1 MAKNTA
7 PKAPENA
14 ETGSARG
21 TGPRQRRSVRREAA
35 VNAAFQLAERE
46 GPAGLTMRKL
56 AQELDVDVS
65 ILYRLFRDK
74 DALVLALCER
84 TIEIELDEIGD
95 VPEEETWQDTL
106 RRIADITWAYQNRF
120 PAITLLSFARTTG
133 GPAEQRMVELLLST
147 FERAGLPP
155 TQTVLFYRT
164 FIDTAL
170 GLCAHSASL
179 SSLAPED
186 REKDDSA
193 WTRVYSHL
201 SERHYPATVRHIDD
215 LTTVTQKAIYT
226 AAVEA
231 ILSAA
236 EHAVTEHLETERTTR
251 SEGTDKA

>member
-7 PKAPENA
+7 PKAPA
-14 ETGSARG
+14 DAKAGTARR

-46 GPAGLTMRKL
+46 GAAGLTMRKL

-74 DALVLALCER
+74 DELVLALCER

-95 VPEEETWQDTL
+95 IPEEEAWQDTL
-106 RRIADITWAYQNRF
+106 RRIAEVTWAYQNRF

-133 GPAEQRMVELLLST
+133 GPAEHRMVELLLSA

-155 TQTVLFYRT
+155 AQAVLFYRT

-201 SERHYPATVRHIDD
+201 PERQYPATARHIDD
-215 LTTVTQKAIYT
+215 LTTVTQKAIYDS
-226 AAVEA
+226 AVEA
-231 ILSAA
+231 ILAAA
-236 EHAVTEHLETERTTR
+236 EHAAAEHAT
-251 SEGTDKA
+251 AAH